1 VSLIS
6 LRPFGARLL
15 AIVVTVFAL
24 AGAVAV
30 AAFAHG
36 QEGDEA
42 ALKIKGGATLLTVDP
57 GTLEALSGAGFAVEP
72 IEPAQVSQAASSKV
86 TTFAFPIKHGWLAA
100 GDLSGEIKHRGGL
113 NLSAGGTTVGVENFV
128 IDTVNGVLTA
138 KVVGGGGRIP
148 LLKLD
153 LANVQA
159 FVFDDS
165 AVLRGVGATL
175 TDEAATAL
183 NAAFETDLFAEG
195 LTVGTAE
202 VFAVLDDD
210 DHDD

>member
-72 IEPAQVSQAASSKV
+72 IEPAQVSQAASGEV
-86 TTFAFPIKHGWLAA
+86 TFAFPIKHGSLAA

-113 NLSAGGTTVGVENFV
+113 NLSAGGTTVGVKNFV

-148 LLKLD
+148 LLNLD

-183 NAAFETDLFAEG
+183 NAAFETDLFAVG